1 MHLRPVGVS
10 ILAILDFI
18 AAGLMALC
26 GATFLIGVG
35 GFAHTPRIAALGTAG
50 GIACLLLA
58 ALPALLGWGLWKL
71 QNWARALTMV
81 FALLG
86 ILGALFGFLS
96 PDLRLVALLPLLMNG
111 IVAAYLM
118 RDEVRVAFVGG
129 REPIANSAPAP
140 GDVGHREA
148 VHPGAH

>member
-18 AAGLMALC
+18 GAGVMALC
-26 GATFLIGVG
+26 GVTFLIGVG
-35 GFAHTPRIAALGTAG
+35 ALLHAPLFATLGTVG

-58 ALPALLGWGLWKL
+58 ALPAAIGWGLWTL
-71 QNWARALTMV
+71 HNWARSLTIL
-81 FALLG
+81 FAALG

-96 PDLRLVALLPLLMNG
+96 PDLRFVALLPLLVNG

-118 RDEVRVAFVGG
+118 RDEVRVAF
-129 REPIANSAPAP
+129 A
-140 GDVGHREA
+140 
-148 VHPGAH
+148 